1 MMSDVQNE
9 QRMQRMQ
16 RELELVPMVQQ
27 AMMQA
32 NEGLER
38 LIAVGGLSPAEAR
51 WADQAMLAIWDRAM
65 VLEGIARGREI
76 GLARSRPAPAPA
88 SEADE
93 DIEALSAET
102 AEAQDMEMNGDGI
115 AEDGADLV

>member
-1 MMSDVQNE
+1 MMADVQND
-9 QRMQRMQ
+9 QRLQRMQ

-38 LIAVGGLSPAEAR
+38 LIAIGGLSPAEAR
-51 WADQAMLAIWDRAM
+51 WADQSMLAIWDRAM

-76 GLARSRPAPAPA
+76 ALAQSGPTQQTDADAQVDVPEEDDTAVAMDDAPVAMT
-88 SEADE
+88 EGTE
-93 DIEALSAET
+93 
-102 AEAQDMEMNGDGI
+102 
-115 AEDGADLV
+115 

>member
-1 MMSDVQNE
+1 MMADVQND
-9 QRMQRMQ
+9 QRLQRMQ
-16 RELELVPMVQQ
+16 RELELVPQIQQ

-51 WADQAMLAIWDRAM
+51 WADQSMLAIWDRAM

-76 GLARSRPAPAPA
+76 GVAQFRPAPAQQTEGDAQVDVP
-88 SEADE
+88 EE
-93 DIEALSAET
+93 DDT
-102 AEAQDMEMNGDGI
+102 AVAMDDAPVAMTEGTE
-115 AEDGADLV
+115 

>member
-1 MMSDVQNE
+1 
-9 QRMQRMQ
+9 
-16 RELELVPMVQQ
+16 MVQQ

-76 GLARSRPAPAPA
+76 ALAQSRPAQQTDADAQVDVPEEDDTAVAMDDAPVA
-88 SEADE
+88 MTEGTE
-93 DIEALSAET
+93 
-102 AEAQDMEMNGDGI
+102 
-115 AEDGADLV
+115 

>member
-1 MMSDVQNE
+1 MSDVQND
-9 QRMQRMQ
+9 QRLQRMQ

-51 WADQAMLAIWDRAM
+51 WADQAMLAVWDRAM

-76 GLARSRPAPAPA
+76 ALAQSRPAQQTEGDAQVDVPEEDDTAVAMDDAPVA
-88 SEADE
+88 MTEGTE
-93 DIEALSAET
+93 
-102 AEAQDMEMNGDGI
+102 
-115 AEDGADLV
+115 